1 MSNITFYYA
10 KGTCSLA
17 PHAIINHLNIKNVKA
32 VSVDLITHKTEDGQ
46 DFYKINPKGNVPTL
60 ITDDG
65 LKINEGS
72 SVVQYLADH
81 NNGADL
87 LGSVGE
93 NRRYKVLNA
102 LSFLSSDLHKSF
114 GVLFNSKVKN
124 DFAVDVAIPN
134 IKSKL
139 TYLENIL
146 KNDEYIVDNQLSVA
160 DFYLFGL
167 LVIIKNFLEKRLE
180 SLGIVITD
188 YPNITSLYKKLTQL
202 PAIQKTLES
211 EGLSRLI

>member
-32 VSVDLITHKTEDGQ
+32 ISVDLITHKTEDGQ

-60 ITDDG
+60 IVNDDF
-65 LKINEGS
+65 KINEGS
-72 SVVQYLADH
+72 SIVQYLVDL
-81 NNGADL
+81 NNGDNL
-87 LGSVGE
+87 LGKIGE
-93 NRRYKVLNA
+93 DRRYKVLNV

-114 GVLFNSKVKN
+114 GILFNSKVNN

-134 IKSKL
+134 IKNKL

-167 LVIIKNFLEKRLE
+167 ASIIKRYLEKRLK
-180 SLGIVITD
+180 SLGVQISD
-188 YPNITSLYKKLTQL
+188 YPKISSLYKKLSQL
-202 PAIQKTLES
+202 PAIQKTVES
-211 EGLSRLI
+211 EGLSKLI